1 MSDRGWEGVTRVWS
15 ASRMVSDHKRQGLV
29 SHGLPIMSALGL
41 GGCHAVR
48 VCVPTVSD
56 HERRVGRVSR
66 LGPWSSM
73 VCGHERSGA
82 GRVSGDS
89 GPWSHMVSVVSDRGW
104 EGLARLGPWSPM
116 VCRGLPS

>member
-1 MSDRGWEGVTRVWS
+1 MSDRGWEGVTVWS
-15 ASRMVSDHKRQGLV
+15 ASRMVLDHKRQGLV

-48 VCVPTVSD
+48 VRVPTVSD
-56 HERRVGRVSR
+56 HERRVARVSR
-66 LGPWSSM
+66 LGPWFFM

-89 GPWSHMVSVVSDRGW
+89 GPR
-104 EGLARLGPWSPM
+104 SPM
-116 VCRGLPS
+116 VSSRQ